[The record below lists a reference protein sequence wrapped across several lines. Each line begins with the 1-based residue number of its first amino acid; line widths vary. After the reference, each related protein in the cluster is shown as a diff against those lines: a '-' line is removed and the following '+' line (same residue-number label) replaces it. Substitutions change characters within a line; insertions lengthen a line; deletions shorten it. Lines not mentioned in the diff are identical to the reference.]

1 MKKILSKL
9 VLLYLAI
16 SLTSACKS
24 DDNNLADPTIANK
37 QTLGTSAVDLLS
49 SVEFKSLT
57 LEFVYSE
64 GFGPEPG
71 TINSLLTFLE
81 ERVNKPQ
88 GITVV
93 ENVIATPTGAPFNI
107 EKIRAI
113 EDANRTIYND
123 GENLAVYIF
132 LSNGKSSN
140 DTPTKVTLGS
150 AYRNTSIV
158 IYKKTI
164 QDIAISNNFNISLA
178 EKTTLQHEFGHL
190 FSLVNIQLDDIHQV
204 HEDTQNNKHCQVEDC
219 LMYFE
224 TTTGRSAIVKMFQ
237 NKSSVVR
244 QLDSLCIEDLV
255 AKGGKE

>member
-1 MKKILSKL
+1 MKILLFKL
-9 VLLYLAI
+9 VSLFLII

-24 DDNNLADPTIANK
+24 DDKDPDDPTLANK
-37 QTLGTSAVDLLS
+37 QTLGTSAEDLLS
-49 SVEFKSLT
+49 EIEFKSLT
-57 LEFVYSE
+57 LEFVYPE
-64 GFGPEPG
+64 GFAPEAG
-71 TINSLLTFLE
+71 TINSLVTFLE
-81 ERVNKPQ
+81 ERINKPQ

-93 ENVIATPTGAPFNI
+93 ENVIATPTGAPFSI

-123 GENLAVYIF
+123 GDNLAVYIF

-140 DTPTKVTLGS
+140 DTPIKVTLGS

-164 QDIAISNNFNISLA
+164 QDIAINNGFNVSLA

-190 FSLVNIQLDDIHQV
+190 FSLVNLQLDDIHQV
-204 HEDTQNNKHCQVEDC
+204 HEDTQNSKHCMVDDC
-219 LMYFE
+219 LMFFE
-224 TTTGRSAIVKMFQ
+224 TTAGRSAIVKMFS
-237 NKSSVVR
+237 NKSSVVHP
-244 QLDSLCIEDLV
+244 LDPLCIADLV